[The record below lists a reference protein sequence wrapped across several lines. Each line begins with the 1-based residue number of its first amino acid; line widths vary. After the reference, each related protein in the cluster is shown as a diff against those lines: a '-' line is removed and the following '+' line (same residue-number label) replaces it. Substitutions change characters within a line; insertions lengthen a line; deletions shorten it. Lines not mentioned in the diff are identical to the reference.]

1 METPRGMQLPEPIAT
16 PGKPGRQLAIG
27 TSALDRQLADD
38 QGPANGLSLDAA
50 IEKMMSD
57 NLDIRA
63 LRHELTQAD
72 ADILTAGL
80 RTNPLIYLDS
90 QFIPYGSFSDRNP
103 GGPGQYD
110 VNITYPLDVS
120 RKRQART
127 VVARMAKTALEAQF
141 QDVVRRQIDNVN
153 RAFVSLQAARIDHL
167 AAAAAVRQAEA
178 LLAEEQAEAAELPG
192 SDVAGRRKA
201 IDLQRELLFAL
212 EKARSVAFDASEA
225 FEDSQETLAIL
236 LNVPPEQTAS
246 LMPRGGLR
254 PAAPPAPSVEEMVT
268 LASGCRPDVR
278 AVRLGIDRARAEVG
292 LQRANRIDDV
302 YLFYDPITIQDNSP
316 YHQPSAQSWAVG
328 LTFSLPVFNRNQ
340 GNIARAQSNV
350 AQTRVELESMERRV
364 ASEVRL
370 AEREYQY
377 SKRSLER
384 IERILLPQAEERLQ
398 DAAQNFDSGAMGV
411 EDFQEHLEEA
421 AMVLQSHRE
430 AVVRHRRSMLDI
442 NTAVGM
448 RLLP

>member
-1 METPRGMQLPEPIAT
+1 M
-16 PGKPGRQLAIG
+16 
-27 TSALDRQLADD
+27 
-38 QGPANGLSLDAA
+38 
-50 IEKMMSD
+50 
-57 NLDIRA
+57 
-63 LRHELTQAD
+63 
-72 ADILTAGL
+72 
-80 RTNPLIYLDS
+80 
-90 QFIPYGSFSDRNP
+90 
-103 GGPGQYD
+103 
-110 VNITYPLDVS
+110 
-120 RKRQART
+120 
-127 VVARMAKTALEAQF
+127 
-141 QDVVRRQIDNVN
+141 
-153 RAFVSLQAARIDHL
+153 
-167 AAAAAVRQAEA
+167 
-178 LLAEEQAEAAELPG
+178 
-192 SDVAGRRKA
+192 
-201 IDLQRELLFAL
+201 
-212 EKARSVAFDASEA
+212 
-225 FEDSQETLAIL
+225 
-236 LNVPPEQTAS
+236 
-246 LMPRGGLR
+246 
-254 PAAPPAPSVEEMVT
+254 T